1 MLVAVSVR
9 DYTGVAYTGG
19 WWNYWYGYYPPY
31 WGWYPYYPSY
41 GVTYDYS
48 IGTVFTLMVDPHKPN
63 VNDKPAPPIWIGA
76 VNGLADKTTNSQ
88 RIQKGIAQMFAQS
101 KYLGEGK

>member
-1 MLVAVSVR
+1 
-9 DYTGVAYTGG
+9 
-19 WWNYWYGYYPPY
+19 
-31 WGWYPYYPSY
+31 
-41 GVTYDYS
+41 VTYDYS

-88 RIQKGIAQMFAQS
+88 RIQKGIDQMFAQS